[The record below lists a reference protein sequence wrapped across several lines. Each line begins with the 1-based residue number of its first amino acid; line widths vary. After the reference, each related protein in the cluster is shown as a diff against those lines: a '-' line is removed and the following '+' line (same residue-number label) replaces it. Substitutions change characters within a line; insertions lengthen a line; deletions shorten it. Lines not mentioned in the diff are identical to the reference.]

1 MIRTI
6 NPHKTF
12 LHCPHAEYKDV
23 VFMPWTSAL
32 LELPIV
38 ATGGATVK
46 EIFLRLLDFLARLKA
61 TMKPKHAHPEDINS
75 TFKDA

>member
-1 MIRTI
+1 
-6 NPHKTF
+6 
-12 LHCPHAEYKDV
+12 
-23 VFMPWTSAL
+23 MPWTSAL

-61 TMKPKHAHPEDINS
+61 TMKPKHAHPKEKI
-75 TFKDA
+75 KERIL